1 MFSVGRICQQG
12 KHPATTHFGKFAI
25 IGGDAIHGSMIEF
38 VITGV
43 DNQAGGRLDPQTNT
57 IRYGMADMEEF
68 HLERTN
74 LYRFT
79 SANVDQFGFLTEVA
93 AVELVSDQA
102 VV

>member
-1 MFSVGRICQQG
+1 
-12 KHPATTHFGKFAI
+12 
-25 IGGDAIHGSMIEF
+25 MIEF

-43 DNQAGGRLDPQTNT
+43 DDKPNGSVDAQSNP
-57 IRYGMADMEEF
+57 IRYRMANVEEI

-93 AVELVSDQA
+93 AVELVLIKPLFSGVA
-102 VV
+102 YTGALTYSSR